1 MGSGVV
7 FYTIL
12 FAGLAV
18 LLVVAGVTVVSRN
31 RRTLEADKR
40 DEAAA
45 AHERRRQDKA
55 TRSQSRKNRRKRR

>member
-45 AHERRRQDKA
+45 HERRRQDKA
-55 TRSQSRKNRRKRR
+55 ARSQSRKNRRKRR